1 MRYFKQFYIG
11 VFATLFLCVN
21 LNAQAY
27 ENYKTVGKALYTFMF
42 WDVYD
47 AELLTEDGAWSMD
60 KPFALK
66 LTYHKSLKGTSISQ
80 RSVVEIKKLGFN
92 DDDTINSWH
101 KFMEKTFPNVHK
113 GDVITGVYNRNKQTV
128 FYYNNEEVGR
138 ISDPEFGYWFF
149 GIWLHKN
156 TSEPK
161 FRKRLLDL

>member
-1 MRYFKQFYIG
+1 
-11 VFATLFLCVN
+11 
-21 LNAQAY
+21 
-27 ENYKTVGKALYTFMF
+27 
-42 WDVYD
+42 
-47 AELLTEDGAWSMD
+47 MD